1 MTAGFS
7 VRRAF
12 SFFSISAPT
21 PGFASGFASVD
32 VTVDETVAS
41 TVAASLTIA
50 LSSTNDVAVGICTT
64 ASTAATDSLL
74 TTTPCEFDSL
84 LTVLA
89 TAAAAAFVLATS
101 AVGLGAS
108 CDVVAVSYAAIA
120 AASAVF
126 CASALDAPG
135 EVVDF
140 LASADDIAEV
150 EDEVGDVSFAGDVS
164 VELFL
169 TASATGL
176 GASVDAGGDG
186 DSGGGLV
193 GAAAAVEASGSFPG
207 SAFFSAAFSGFSP
220 ISVPTLPVAGFTSV
234 DVTVDETVILGLS
247 VVASFTAGAALASA
261 LVAASAPAARSVE
274 VELDIELESNL
285 ISNSGPSP

>member
-1 MTAGFS
+1 M
-7 VRRAF
+7 
-12 SFFSISAPT
+12 
-21 PGFASGFASVD
+21 
-32 VTVDETVAS
+32 
-41 TVAASLTIA
+41 
-50 LSSTNDVAVGICTT
+50 
-64 ASTAATDSLL
+64 L
-74 TTTPCEFDSL
+74 TTNGEFDSL

-108 CDVVAVSYAAIA
+108 DDVVAVSYAAIA

-140 LASADDIAEV
+140 LASADIAEV
-150 EDEVGDVSFAGDVS
+150 EVEIGGLSFAGDVS

-169 TASATGL
+169 TASTIGL

-186 DSGGGLV
+186 DSGGALV
-193 GAAAAVEASGSFPG
+193 GAAAAVEASGSFPD
-207 SAFFSAAFSGFSP
+207 SAFFSAFSGFSP
-220 ISVPTLPVAGFTSV
+220 ISVPALPVAGFTAVS
-234 DVTVDETVILGLS
+234 TGGATLCFS
-247 VVASFTAGAALASA
+247 VVSFTAGAALASA

-274 VELDIELESNL
+274 VELETELDIEPEVDKLESFSVATLSFSSSFSTLDSTLTTTSFPAAAAVSLTFSATTANFPL
-285 ISNSGPSP
+285 D